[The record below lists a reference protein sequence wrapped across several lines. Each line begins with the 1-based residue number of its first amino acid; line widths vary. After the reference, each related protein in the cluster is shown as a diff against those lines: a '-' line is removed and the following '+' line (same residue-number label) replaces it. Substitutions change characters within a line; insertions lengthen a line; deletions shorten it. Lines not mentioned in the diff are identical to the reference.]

1 MMIAIMALAASPTGE
16 GAEFTGETYG
26 KPVLKGIEMVRSTLA
41 AMAALLLLLGPAA
54 ALAGSHHDDDA
65 AVVEHSRT
73 SDALESL
80 PRLPI
85 SQRKVVTIYQFKS
98 GVPGVANNALTDM
111 FVNALM
117 ESGAFLVAE
126 RENLSTDIATEKTL
140 NGQGKTTGDT
150 AQKKLAAAQF
160 IFSGT
165 VSESNENQDSTQ
177 NNFSLGGMS
186 VGGNDQKGKL
196 AIDVRIYDADSG
208 LVLDSIVVSK
218 IIRSKSSG
226 VSGVGSLAN
235 SIAGLG
241 GHSIPLSPDMS
252 TQTTHNDG
260 VDEALRACIETAVL
274 ELVKRYASAGQ

>member
-1 MMIAIMALAASPTGE
+1 MMIAIMTPAPATTGE
-16 GAEFTGETYG
+16 DAEFTGETYG

-41 AMAALLLLLGPAA
+41 ATAALLLLLGPAT
-54 ALAGSHHDDDA
+54 ALAGSHNDDDA
-65 AVVEHSRT
+65 AVVEHSKT
-73 SDALESL
+73 SDALEAL
-80 PRLPI
+80 PRLPV

-98 GVPGVANNALTDM
+98 GVPSVANNALTDM

-126 RENLSTDIATEKTL
+126 RENLNTDIATEKTL

-150 AQKKLAAAQF
+150 AQQKLAAAQF

-165 VSESNENQDSTQ
+165 VSESNESQDSTQ
-177 NNFSLGGMS
+177 NTFSLGGAQ
-186 VGGNDQKGKL
+186 VGGQDQKGKL
-196 AIDVRIYDADSG
+196 AIDVRVYDADSG

-218 IIRSKSSG
+218 IIRSKTSG

-274 ELVKRYASAGQ
+274 ELVKRYGSGGQ